1 MATATDSLTTAPE
14 VLQRDPRWE
23 DEKARLWAMTPS
35 ERVHAMRAGE
45 LALRLCLHWVS
56 RCPDECPVLDGE
68 WEFIAIHT
76 PEAAD
81 PDRHA
86 VQRERVVDSLLRRPD
101 VDELRANAP

>member
-1 MATATDSLTTAPE
+1 MANASDNLTTAPE
-14 VLQRDPRWE
+14 FLQRDPAWE

-45 LALRLCLHWVS
+45 FSLRLCLHWVS
-56 RCPDECPVLDGE
+56 RRPDACPVLDGE

-76 PEAAD
+76 LDAAD
-81 PDRHA
+81 ADHHV

-101 VDELRANAP
+101 VDERRATTP